1 MILRPSQP
9 YSQSNLIPI
18 LIANPFQPNA
28 NPANPLQ
35 FQQIIYLTEQTLPS
49 TANHLSQSFF
59 SVTLFCTSEVAKRLW
74 VIACTLLGLKRH
86 WVIACT
92 SLGVKRHWV
101 ITCSFPFL
109 YFVGHKT
116 VVRVPL
122 AVLPWYA
129 KGH

>member
-49 TANHLSQSFF
+49 TANHLSQSIFF
-59 SVTLFCTSEVAKRLW
+59 GHP
-74 VIACTLLGLKRH
+74 I
-86 WVIACT
+86 
-92 SLGVKRHWV
+92 
-101 ITCSFPFL
+101 L
-109 YFVGHKT
+109 YFGGGKA
-116 VVRVPL
+116 PL
-122 AVLPWYA
+122 GDCLYFAWVETTLGDCLYFARGETPLGDYLLISLLVLRWP
-129 KGH
+129 